1 MGKLQDKVAIIT
13 GAGSGIARAA
23 AKMFAA
29 EGAKVVIVDKNGELA
44 AKVEKDIRD
53 AGGQA
58 LAVETDIADEAAVK
72 AMTEAAVK
80 TFGGIDVLF
89 NCAGGSLQNDAPT
102 TDVDTS
108 IWDVTLDV
116 NLRGTFLCCR
126 YAIPAMKARGG
137 GVIVNTSSWAAI
149 NGKLRK
155 HIYAAAKGGVIS
167 LTKAIAGEY
176 SPDKI
181 RANAICPG
189 SVRTERWLANSDKKT
204 NSDGLLKALGEK
216 YPFSV
221 GDPEDIAAIALFLA
235 SDDSRM
241 MTGSVVVADGGRS
254 AF

>member
-44 AKVEKDIRD
+44 AKVEQDIK
-53 AGGQA
+53 ASGGEA
-58 LAVETDIADEAAVK
+58 LAVETDIANEAAVE
-72 AMTEAAVK
+72 AMVNATVE
-80 TFGGIDVLF
+80 TFGGVDVLF

-102 TDVDTS
+102 TDVDMS
-108 IWDVTLDV
+108 IWNVTLDV

-126 YAIPAMKARGG
+126 YAIPHMKARGA
-137 GVIVNTSSWAAI
+137 GVIVNTASWAAL
-149 NGKLRK
+149 NGKLKK

-167 LTKAIAGEY
+167 LTKGIAGEY
-176 SPDKI
+176 SPHNI

-204 NSDGLLKALGEK
+204 NSTGLLQSLGEA

-221 GDPEDIAAIALFLA
+221 GDPEDIASIALFLA
-235 SDDSRM
+235 SNDSRM
-241 MTGSVVVADGGRS
+241 ITGAVIVADGGRS